1 MDIVNSMFQDLE
13 TKMSDVRK
21 CITCDN
27 SPYKS

>member
-1 MDIVNSMFQDLE
+1 MDIVNSVFQDLE

-21 CITCDN
+21 CIMCDN